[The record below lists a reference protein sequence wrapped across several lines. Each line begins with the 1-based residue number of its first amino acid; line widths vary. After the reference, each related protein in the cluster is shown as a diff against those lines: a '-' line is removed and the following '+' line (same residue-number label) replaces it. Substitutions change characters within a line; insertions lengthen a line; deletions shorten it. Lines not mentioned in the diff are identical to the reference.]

1 MRILILSI
9 DIVLTKGSLMNKA
22 LFSTAVLVA
31 ALASGAAMAGG
42 GGSGSKGGGQG
53 GTQGGGY
60 GQMTQQKSNQP
71 VKQSNGTALE
81 SQEQERLR
89 LEQHEG
95 AKQMEGDHD
104 ALKTQT
110 QDRQQLKYDSGSQK

>member
-1 MRILILSI
+1 
-9 DIVLTKGSLMNKA
+9 MNKA

-53 GTQGGGY
+53 STQGGGY
-60 GQMTQQKSNQP
+60 GQMTQQKSNQS
-71 VKQSNGTALE
+71 VKQYNGTALE
-81 SQEQERLR
+81 SREQEQERLR

-110 QDRQQLKYDSGSQK
+110 QDRQQFKYDSGSQK